1 MELSGEDLS
10 CYLHNI
16 RSGGLWKCMYDN
28 QLANKAYFSDITVKN
43 IFQSFTHKMAAKAN
57 WHWNYVTVTLLYTP
71 KEFFVAVAR
80 CETSRDRGPRVTG
93 AVNCLLCTQGK
104 LKEITVARMSE
115 FVIKDSRLPMLLDR
129 YTLSTSVGRRFLP
142 ARRYASA
149 GTSYGPVPVSVCL
162 SVCLLCLCLSVT
174 SRCSIKRDKRI
185 NLLFGME
192 ASFDQSYTVFF

>member
-1 MELSGEDLS
+1 MIISLPTKRISAIS
-10 CYLHNI
+10 Q
-16 RSGGLWKCMYDN
+16 WKTF
-28 QLANKAYFSDITVKN
+28 L
-43 IFQSFTHKMAAKAN
+43 QSFTHKMAAKAN

-80 CETSRDRGPRVTG
+80 CETSRDLGPRVTG
-93 AVNCLLCTQGK
+93 AVNFLLCTQGK

-115 FVIKDSRLPMLLDR
+115 FVIKDSRLPILLDR

-162 SVCLLCLCLSVT
+162 SVVSV
-174 SRCSIKRDKRI
+174 SVCYKS
-185 NLLFGME
+185 
-192 ASFDQSYTVFF
+192 VFYQKG